1 MKPLWPTYKKN
12 VPWADFDFT
21 IIIICKTLDITNTNI
36 YLLLFLA
43 INYFA
48 TKSIYNIY
56 NIKKDCKKKHF
67 LL

>member
-21 IIIICKTLDITNTNI
+21 IINICTTLDITNTNI

-48 TKSIYNIY
+48 TNNIFTRY
-56 NIKKDCKKKHF
+56 KDCKKKHF